1 MTLRISPAGPGRE
14 SQPVAGQPVRP
25 PRSLVLHADDLG
37 FNPAVNRGIIDSFAQ
52 GLLTSTSV
60 LANGPAVPHA
70 LALWNELELRRRHRL
85 LPSDGYRRLLRDPW
99 LPFDLGV
106 HLNLTQGRPL
116 TAGYPEELLDRQ
128 GRFPGVFPLFW
139 RSLARPRRS
148 IATAVEAE
156 LQAQV
161 ELLLDHGVAL
171 GHLNGHQYIE
181 CLPLVAE
188 IVPRLA
194 NRYSLRNVRVA
205 WEPGL
210 TRQLLAEGRALGWG
224 LAQVK
229 RLFAFRWRLQASREG
244 LLFPR
249 CYFGTAHAGGI
260 TLPVVDRFLQ
270 SAAGDFVEIGLHPGV
285 SAAPLRLHDPSDT
298 GANPLSSAE
307 EDGWSDPL
315 DSQRPQERE
324 LLMGDRLPTLLQSRG
339 WSLGRISQLALTS
352 SARHRSAA

>member
-1 MTLRISPAGPGRE
+1 MTQGISHAGPLGDSRAVAGRISG
-14 SQPVAGQPVRP
+14 P

-37 FNPAVNRGIIDSFAQ
+37 FSPSVNRGIIDSFAQ
-52 GLLTSTSV
+52 GLLTSTSL
-60 LANGPAVPHA
+60 LANGPAVPQA
-70 LALWNELELRRRHRL
+70 LTLWNELELRRRHRL
-85 LPSDGYRRLLRDPW
+85 LASDGYRRLLRDPW

-116 TAGYPEELLDRQ
+116 TDGYPTELLDSQ

-139 RSLARPRRS
+139 RSLATPRRA
-148 IATAVEAE
+148 IAAAVEAE

-161 ELLLDHGVAL
+161 ELLLDHGAPL

-181 CLPLVAE
+181 CIPLVAE

-260 TLPVVDRFLQ
+260 TLRVLERFLQ
-270 SAAGDFVEIGLHPGV
+270 AASGDFVEIGLHPGAGV
-285 SAAPLRLHDPSDT
+285 SHLKLH
-298 GANPLSSAE
+298 NPAETEAGDLASAE
-307 EDGWSDPL
+307 NDGWSDPL
-315 DSQRPQERE
+315 ASQRPQERD
-324 LLMGDRLPTLLQSRG
+324 LLTGDGLPKQILARG

-352 SARHRSAA
+352 TARHRSAA